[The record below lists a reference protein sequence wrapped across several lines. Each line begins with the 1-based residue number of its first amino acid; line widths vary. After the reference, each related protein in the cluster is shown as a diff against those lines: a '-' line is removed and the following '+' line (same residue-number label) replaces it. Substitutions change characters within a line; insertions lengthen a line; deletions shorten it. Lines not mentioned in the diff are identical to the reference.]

1 MITRIRLAVAILT
14 FILGLAGVWLTDL
27 GSQLSDATLE
37 WLMPTPTLDATPA
50 AAPQAN
56 QCVELSSAP
65 NR

>member
-37 WLMPTPTLDATPA
+37 WLMPTPTLDAAP